1 MFEAVGSNTSNE
13 PELSTTREQLMT
25 NKFGRSLIGITFV
38 ATFLAGCGGDDDAP
52 ASTDAAS
59 APAAKAQMS
68 SSGKGSPLLAYV
80 PADTPYFVGNRNTMD
95 KKTVDLMWS
104 MAEPGLSY
112 IDNAISAALED
123 DKVNDD
129 PLAKA
134 VMEEL
139 SGKMTRQGMAELGF
153 DPAGSGAL
161 YGLGVLPV
169 LRAQLSDGNR
179 LRETIGRIEA
189 KAGQEFTVS
198 SFDGQEFYE
207 SGDDKAKFVIAIND
221 DQLVASV
228 IPSNARDAGLK
239 QLFST
244 TPDSNITSRLDS
256 VNDEYNLLPV
266 FTMLVDSVGF
276 VDAML
281 TDNSEVA
288 TAMFAEGRQNI
299 GPGCAAEFRD
309 IAGIMPQIVSGYT
322 AFNDSAIDSIAVMRL
337 RDDIA
342 SATKGLAAP
351 MGGMGNIDDVLFH
364 MGFAM
369 DVLKTKQFLSDQAN
383 AVAAD
388 PYQCAELAELNDGM
402 AQMSAQLSQ
411 PLPPMVGNFQG
422 FRLSLKEMDL
432 SSGMPQNLRAL
443 LMIGITNPQLV
454 VGMAGAMVPQLAD
467 LQLTAD
473 GTPTPL
479 PAGLIPF
486 PLDGPHL
493 AMTEQGIGMSTGTGE
508 EAQLKGFL
516 SSDAA
521 SGDLPFLVMGYDEE
535 GMALYQQQIQQAM
548 AAMAPEEDMPELP
561 MSDLF
566 SRQTISASFTD
577 RGLEMFSKA
586 YLEK

>member
-1 MFEAVGSNTSNE
+1 M
-13 PELSTTREQLMT
+13 TT
-25 NKFGRSLIGITFV
+25 KFSRSLIGITFAV
-38 ATFLAGCGGDDDAP
+38 TFLAGCGDDDAP
-52 ASTDAAS
+52 AATGSAS
-59 APAAKAQMS
+59 APAAKAQS
-68 SSGKGSPLLAYV
+68 TGGGKGSPLLAYV
-80 PADTPYFVGNRNTMD
+80 PADTPYFVGNRDTMD
-95 KKTVDLMWS
+95 NKTVDLMWS

-112 IDNAISAALED
+112 IDNAISQALD
-123 DKVNDD
+123 DEKVSDD

-139 SGKMTRQGMAELGF
+139 SGKMNRQGMADLGF
-153 DPAGSGAL
+153 DPAGNAAL

-169 LRAQLSDGNR
+169 LRADLADGNR
-179 LRETIGRIEA
+179 LRETISRIEA
-189 KAGQEFTVS
+189 KAGQEFVVNN
-198 SFDGQEFYE
+198 FEGQDFYE
-207 SGDDKAKFVIAIND
+207 NGDEKAKVIVAIND
-221 DQLVASV
+221 DELVMSV
-228 IPSNARDAGLK
+228 VPSNAREAGLK
-239 QLFST
+239 QLFSDNK
-244 TPDSNITSRLDS
+244 PASNITGRLDD
-256 VNDEYNLLPV
+256 VNDEYNLLPM
-266 FTMLVDSVGF
+266 FTMMMNPVGF

-288 TAMFAEGRQNI
+288 SAMFADGRQAL
-299 GPGCAAEFRD
+299 GPECAAEFRE

-322 AFNDSAIDSIAVMRL
+322 AFNDSAVDSIAVMKL

-342 SATKGLAAP
+342 TATKELAAP
-351 MGGMGNIDDVLFH
+351 MGGMGSIDDVLLH
-364 MGFAM
+364 LGFAI

-402 AQMSAQLSQ
+402 AQMSAQLAQ

-422 FRLSLKEMDL
+422 FRFSLKEMDL

-443 LMIGITNPQLV
+443 LMVGITNPQLV
-454 VGMAGAMVPQLAD
+454 VGMASAMVPQLAN
-467 LQLTAD
+467 LQMTTD

-493 AMTEQGIGMSTGTGE
+493 AMTEQGIGLSTGTGE
-508 EAQLKGFL
+508 ETELKGYL
-516 SSDAA
+516 SGDAA

-548 AAMAPEEDMPELP
+548 ASMAPDEDMPELP